1 MMIAARQQRAILYA
15 TSIVGGL
22 AIWEAA
28 AHNVSR
34 IVVAPPSAVA
44 VRLYDGIFSGSLG
57 TAFVASLAHMLLG
70 LAIAFAVA
78 LPLGL
83 LLGRSRAAAEFME
96 PVTGALYAIPP
107 VAFVPIVAIWSG
119 FAFEARVVLVAL
131 MSVFE
136 MLFAFSAGARNI
148 PPSLIDVGRS
158 FGAGRWSLARKVML
172 PAMLPFVLTGLRL
185 GVVRAIHGMIVA
197 ELFFAAV
204 NLGAVMKRDAARF
217 NSAGVLAVI
226 VVLAVFGLAIQEGL
240 KALEWKLFPQKRA

>member
-1 MMIAARQQRAILYA
+1 MIALAQNRAFLYA
-15 TSIVGGL
+15 ASITGGL
-22 AIWEAA
+22 AAWEIA

-34 IVVAPPSAVA
+34 IIVAPPSAVA
-44 VRLYDGIFSGSLG
+44 SRLIEGIASGALPQAFTASLG
-57 TAFVASLAHMLLG
+57 HMIIG
-70 LAIAFAVA
+70 LAIAFAIA

-83 LLGRSRAAAEFME
+83 FLGRNRAAAEYVE
-96 PVTGALYAIPP
+96 PVTAALYAIPP
-107 VAFVPIVAIWSG
+107 VAFVPIIVIWCG
-119 FAFEARVVLVAL
+119 FQFEARITLVAL

-148 PPSLIDVGRS
+148 PPSLLDVGRS
-158 FGAGRWSLARKVML
+158 FGAIRWPLIRKVML

-204 NLGAVMKRDAARF
+204 NLGALMKRDAARF
-217 NSAGVLAVI
+217 DSAGVLAIV
-226 VVLAVFGLAIQEGL
+226 VVLAVFGLASHEGL